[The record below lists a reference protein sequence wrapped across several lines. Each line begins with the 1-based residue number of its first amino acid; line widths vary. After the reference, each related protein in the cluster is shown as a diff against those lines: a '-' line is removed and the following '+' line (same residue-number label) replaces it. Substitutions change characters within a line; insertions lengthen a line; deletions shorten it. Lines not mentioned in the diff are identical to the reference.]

1 VKKIKIVLL
10 AFIIFFG
17 FSLNIYAN
25 ENYSVSLTDKSYD
38 WQEKFVY
45 EIIINSNKLPQDTKV
60 EAYNDGDNFTYIDED
75 LALNLEKLY
84 KYELKNSSNIKITE
98 LDEEIEILIYQEG
111 LKEGTKY
118 NVYYFDEVDYKKILD
133 KTHLKDKAEVV
144 KKDDKLYIRL
154 VTSTLKYF
162 ALEKEM
168 SKEYKESLDKILDN
182 GYFIFPAVKPIRT
195 IEYNFDFYT
204 LFEAYNSD
212 KHGIEIWPAE
222 ELNLS
227 KDFHHMTLKFDNIKD
242 ESHVVKYKWQTDTIP
257 SNLKGK
263 FDKIEKNILK
273 NNQPLDKIAQGH
285 NGVYFEIADL
295 NYINYLKNNNPYNQ
309 EIVVFESVVNYS
321 NELKEVFENS
331 NFKYYFDFRA
341 GNTEPFFKV
350 AFGFMSVGYNDLIYS
365 LNFDAGFYVKQVIYI
380 PDDTEDTDEAYIA
393 AAKKRITEYLGIDD
407 IKIEVGGT
415 REAISKEFELD
426 RREVWK
432 DFYDEEKL
440 SDNYY
445 IVSINGM
452 EEHFVFEK
460 NTKKINEI
468 EFKTKDLESDVEINS
483 SSGKIPLDTLIEVD
497 IIGKNHKEFKEIL
510 EILKKE
516 DGMIYDLKL
525 YSETLQKYIT
535 KLDNGKFKVR
545 IPIKKELQNQK
556 LKAYYITDEKEIE
569 EYNVLIE
576 NGYAVFE
583 TDHFSTYTIAKAGE
597 TPNPETYNGITI
609 YIFLG
614 IISFIGLLGI
624 TTYIKKY
631 NN

>member
-1 VKKIKIVLL
+1 
-10 AFIIFFG
+10 
-17 FSLNIYAN
+17 
-25 ENYSVSLTDKSYD
+25 
-38 WQEKFVY
+38 
-45 EIIINSNKLPQDTKV
+45 
-60 EAYNDGDNFTYIDED
+60 
-75 LALNLEKLY
+75 
-84 KYELKNSSNIKITE
+84 
-98 LDEEIEILIYQEG
+98 
-111 LKEGTKY
+111 
-118 NVYYFDEVDYKKILD
+118 
-133 KTHLKDKAEVV
+133 
-144 KKDDKLYIRL
+144 
-154 VTSTLKYF
+154 
-162 ALEKEM
+162 
-168 SKEYKESLDKILDN
+168 
-182 GYFIFPAVKPIRT
+182 
-195 IEYNFDFYT
+195 
-204 LFEAYNSD
+204 
-212 KHGIEIWPAE
+212 
-222 ELNLS
+222 
-227 KDFHHMTLKFDNIKD
+227 
-242 ESHVVKYKWQTDTIP
+242 
-257 SNLKGK
+257 
-263 FDKIEKNILK
+263 
-273 NNQPLDKIAQGH
+273 
-285 NGVYFEIADL
+285 
-295 NYINYLKNNNPYNQ
+295 
-309 EIVVFESVVNYS
+309 
-321 NELKEVFENS
+321 
-331 NFKYYFDFRA
+331 
-341 GNTEPFFKV
+341 
-350 AFGFMSVGYNDLIYS
+350 
-365 LNFDAGFYVKQVIYI
+365 
-380 PDDTEDTDEAYIA
+380 
-393 AAKKRITEYLGIDD
+393 
-407 IKIEVGGT
+407 
-415 REAISKEFELD
+415 
-426 RREVWK
+426 
-432 DFYDEEKL
+432 
-440 SDNYY
+440 
-445 IVSINGM
+445 M